1 MKFTKLEKDILTAI
15 ANGKT
20 KDDILAEKITTM
32 KCLMNTL
39 TNIYKKTAEL
49 VEYRTER
56 NKFDELQKYLKEN
69 SVLPFLVGN
78 QPENSA
84 TTETTEN
91 NETETEKTKEVKEE
105 NPETQPIEQ
114 ELTKTDFQRYLQ
126 SLTPK
131 EKDLLNFLVVTPNY
145 EKAAEYFT
153 LGKTTIRTHV
163 NNLFSKL
170 QVNSLAELV
179 VVYFRYNSSKINNID
194 IFSDLHIKY
203 INEIDRY
210 KTKIAKLEQKIE
222 VLGELKGVFKL

>member
-15 ANGKT
+15 ASGKT
-20 KDDILAEKITTM
+20 KDDILAEKITTL

-105 NPETQPIEQ
+105 NPETQLTEQ
-114 ELTKTDFQRYLQ
+114 ELTETDFQRYLQ
-126 SLTPK
+126 SLTQR
-131 EKDLLNFLVVTPNY
+131 EKDLLNFL
-145 EKAAEYFT
+145 F
-153 LGKTTIRTHV
+153 L
-163 NNLFSKL
+163 L
-170 QVNSLAELV
+170 
-179 VVYFRYNSSKINNID
+179 
-194 IFSDLHIKY
+194 
-203 INEIDRY
+203 
-210 KTKIAKLEQKIE
+210 
-222 VLGELKGVFKL
+222 